1 VGAEPVAG
9 FRPQKSAIKQSE
21 RNRNGNSIIG
31 LDFINDIVNPEGKI
45 SHTAAPA
52 AERGFAKGYADQPK
66 HSPFFGRLHEIEAL
80 EAESSG
86 MDFHPELKAELATR
100 KENHAKVES
109 KCERG
114 KHGTSNSVE
123 NPACVAALRV
133 EILRLR
139 QLVAD
144 LLLKNQRLRHA
155 LGKLKLCWLI
165 GRLRPAAH
173 SQHSILTGTECT
185 RRHFRRRKIS
195 VAAVER

>member
-1 VGAEPVAG
+1 MATA
-9 FRPQKSAIKQSE
+9 F
-21 RNRNGNSIIG
+21 IG

-100 KENHAKVES
+100 KENHANVES

-114 KHGTSNSVE
+114 KHGASNSVE

-155 LGKLKLCWLI
+155 LGKAETVLADRSVEASSPQSAIPSSL
-165 GRLRPAAH
+165 GRSAP
-173 SQHSILTGTECT
+173 GV
-185 RRHFRRRKIS
+185 IS
-195 VAAVER
+195 GEEKSV

>member
-1 VGAEPVAG
+1 MATA
-9 FRPQKSAIKQSE
+9 F
-21 RNRNGNSIIG
+21 IG